1 MSLLSINQNVKIMRY
16 YVSVTQMLN
25 RVVSVDAESEEE
37 ALKKVNDANDNG
49 EIEID
54 YEDNYCGEQIE
65 LDTDQDYWRDV
76 DNENGDTLQYID

>member
-1 MSLLSINQNVKIMRY
+1 MRY

-37 ALKKVNDANDNG
+37 ALKKVNEANDNG

-54 YEDNYCGEQIE
+54 YEDNYSGEQIE
-65 LDTDQDYWRDV
+65 LDNDQDCWRDV
-76 DNENGDTLQYID
+76 DNENGDTLQHID

>member
-1 MSLLSINQNVKIMRY
+1 
-16 YVSVTQMLN
+16 MLN

-37 ALKKVNDANDNG
+37 ALKKVNEANDNG

>member
-1 MSLLSINQNVKIMRY
+1 MSLLSINQNVEIMRY

-37 ALKKVNDANDNG
+37 ALKKVNEANDNG

-54 YEDNYCGEQIE
+54 YEDNYSGEQIE
-65 LDTDQDYWRDV
+65 LDTDQEYWSDSEK
-76 DNENGDTLQYID
+76 NYGKFLQHID

>member
-1 MSLLSINQNVKIMRY
+1 MSLLSINQNVVIMRY

-37 ALKKVNDANDNG
+37 ALKKVNEANDNG

-54 YEDNYCGEQIE
+54 YEDNYSGEQIE
-65 LDTDQDYWRDV
+65 LDNDQDYWRDV
-76 DNENGDTLQYID
+76 DNENGDTLQHID

>member
-1 MSLLSINQNVKIMRY
+1 MKRY

-37 ALKKVNDANDNG
+37 ALKKVNEANDNG

-65 LDTDQDYWRDV
+65 LDADQDYWRDV
-76 DNENGDTLQYID
+76 DNEDGNTALQHID